1 MGDSRTTFIAGK
13 MNKSVDERLIP
24 PGEYVDA
31 LNVRLGSTET
41 TEIGAVENSL
51 GNSLLTNLQFAG
63 QDLVGDVKCIG
74 VFEDGIN
81 ETLYWFVHNENNPY
95 SSDTGVVD
103 LVVSYN
109 TNSGIL
115 IYHCI
120 STSVLNFNF
129 TYLITG
135 VSKIEDLLFFTDD
148 LNPPRCINVTRD
160 YAYPGPGQI
169 DNRFVEEDVSV
180 IVKPPGFEDRLV
192 DGGGNYFTSMP
203 LSSPHVELSLIEGG
217 EQNYIK
223 TRFLTFAYRYRYEDG
238 EYSATSLFSTP
249 AFEPGTFVL
258 SNQNYWNAGMENRY
272 NRCMV
277 TFSTGSR
284 RVKEIDLLYKETTSN
299 VIYVVN
305 RFKKADLE
313 ISDND
318 FFTYE
323 FINSEIY
330 TTLGSDELLRLYDNV
345 PRTAKAQTIQGNR
358 LMYGNY
364 VDGYNITRTEEGQV
378 IPVEYRAEPF
388 SSLINGDEFPIPTVS
403 SGSYTIGGAVSEVN
417 SKITWDLAVMQSGG
431 STVIEAGTIIDFTF
445 QLQQTTPT
453 VCTDSGTS
461 AQCVNTSL
469 QSSPFY
475 VSMSFVA
482 AVDYADVNAM
492 LSSQEFRDRIGGS
505 ADQGF
510 SGVSVVQE
518 IYPCNN
524 SANGAT
530 LSDQFYAAAE
540 DPMIG
545 STLQLVAGGIN
556 STACSVSALDTNPFP
571 TPCATDFITEGTT
584 DNTTVTAGQMEDT
597 SIDFAA
603 AGVVVGDIV
612 IDSLTGLSAEVTAV
626 PGGGGA
632 NTLTIIDINGGLAT
646 LQVSGTL
653 FQIVTGAS
661 SVPPCSHHG
670 FRYTNSGTTFTLQV
684 PATQWFSAD
693 GTSSGNYAVAYRYYN
708 FVAFNSSGGFKLS
721 SESGSL
727 HSNRDYEVGVM
738 YMDAEGRSS
747 TVITSNDSTLYFQ
760 PSTSILRNKIRVTL
774 DSLPPYWASKYK
786 FVVKPSQGTYQT
798 IFSTTFYQPDGD
810 GSGSTGLP
818 VATENDPSQVWFR
831 LEGQNQNILQVGD
844 ELTVKQDS
852 QGAVLTE
859 QKSVVLAI
867 QAFSGGGI
875 TSISL
880 PGLYMLLKPSGW
892 SIETPDNA
900 YYFYGTASAAGGSA
914 CLGYSL
920 NDSEGV
926 PYTIPAGST
935 IRIKLWIRRNG
946 GGDCSKRI
954 EFDRTFISSSDYLDF
969 YQWALGDDLAGQM
982 RTSNSTNIIG
992 GMTLNFQEPLS
1003 PIALGTLSAGGSA
1016 WFPQICLNSND
1027 SGDAVAAIYRLPSG
1041 SLFFGLE
1048 NNLEEC
1054 RRRGK
1059 HDPKSHLR
1067 IEVTRAIGTFTF
1079 ETEPQEVDPNLF
1091 YDASELLDIES
1102 ETPGGQKYHMAKRDF
1117 IPTNLQPNNYVL
1129 SAASQDQTSGGLSL
1143 ITVLDD
1149 YNCYTFGNGVESFRI
1164 HDNPAGKTFNLGER
1178 TVAVSNQDFQEADRF
1193 AGITYS
1199 GVYSSSSNSN
1209 NLNEFNLGLVN
1220 FKDCETSF
1228 GPIQIL
1234 HARQTD
1240 ILTLQEDR
1248 ISYVLAGKDI
1258 ISDSAGG
1265 GAIISVPTVLNQQ
1278 IARIEEFGISFN
1290 PESFVS
1296 WGYDM
1301 FFTDTKRGAVINL
1314 RGSNMKSDEV
1324 QVVSKLGMN
1333 SWFRDTFNA
1342 QLTTQK
1348 LGGYDPY
1355 MNEYVLGTNLRT
1367 VPVLE
1372 NKIPC
1377 NQTLTQVDSNTIIEY
1392 EVVLGAIVGQVNI
1405 PYTITPGGSLSISVT
1420 WNGSVVASVSNA
1432 TVSSFLTFAKSLNSQ
1447 QTCFVTITPVA
1458 ASYSITV
1465 DCLPKNPITVIQVVT
1480 NTNNYGGEFIH
1491 TSYNWTDGFTV
1502 SPSAGFSSAELT
1514 VPQASEY
1521 QSNVGSRSLG
1531 VFPYNGVDIK
1541 LKTQKYGIDTFDF
1554 NPDIHKFRIL
1564 SSNTLYEDT
1573 DADLSA
1579 LLTASSLVGGGVITS
1594 PAPNEYQGVETG
1606 FSLPDFNQYLYLIWD
1621 LRLISSQIVCYCQT
1635 TDEAND
1641 VCCECEVAC
1650 RNAYFGPRSNSVGMV
1665 CTTDVDSPGNLGTR
1679 SYNGNGGLPTIGDI
1693 VYNTN
1698 NCGLPTMQRGFYI
1711 VSPVTPSVLP
1721 KKWVQIDDT
1730 GTVISGGTC

>member
-1 MGDSRTTFIAGK
+1 

-258 SNQNYWNAGMENRY
+258 SNQNYWNGGMENRY

-345 PRTAKAQTIQGNR
+345 PRRAKAQTIQGNR

-403 SGSYTIGGAVSEVN
+403 SGSYTIGGAVSEAN
-417 SKITWDLAVMQSGG
+417 SRITWDLAAMQSGG

-492 LSSQEFRDRIGGS
+492 LSSQEFKDRVGGS

-524 SANGAT
+524 SADGAT

-545 STLQLVAGGIN
+545 STLQLVGGGVTN
-556 STACSVSALDTNPFP
+556 TACSVSALNTNPFP
-571 TPCATDFITEGTT
+571 TPCATDSITEGTT
-584 DNTTVTAGQMEDT
+584 DNTTVTAGEMEDT

-612 IDSLTGLSAEVTAV
+612 IDRLTGLSAEVTAV

-653 FQIVTGAS
+653 FKIVTGAS

-670 FRYTNSGTTFTLQV
+670 FRFINSGTTFTLQV

-760 PSTSILRNKIRVTL
+760 PSTSILKNKIRVTL

-798 IFSTTFYQPDGD
+798 VFSTTFYQQNGT
-810 GSGSTGLP
+810 GSGGTGLP

-844 ELTVKQDS
+844 ELTVKQDT

-867 QAFSGGGI
+867 QPFSGGGI
-875 TSISL
+875 TSVSL
-880 PGLYMLLKPSGW
+880 AGLYMLLKPSGW
-892 SIETPDNA
+892 SIETPENA
-900 YYFYGTASAAGGSA
+900 YYFYGTRSDQS
-914 CLGYSL
+914 CVTYYSL

-954 EFDRTFISSSDYLDF
+954 EFDRTFISSNDYLDF
-969 YQWALGDDLAGQM
+969 RQWALGDDLRGQM
-982 RTSNSTNIIG
+982 RTGNCTNIIG
-992 GMTLNFQEPLS
+992 GMTLAFQEELS
-1003 PIALGTLSAGGSA
+1003 PIDAVG
-1016 WFPQICLNSND
+1016 NSNFGVVGNQVQVCNDSGFSD
-1027 SGDAVAAIYRLPSG
+1027 SGDALAAICENASG
-1041 SLFFGLE
+1041 GLFFNLNNGGLVD
-1048 NNLEEC
+1048 C
-1054 RRRGK
+1054 RRRGN
-1059 HDPKSHLR
+1059 HSPKVHLR

-1314 RGSNMKSDEV
+1314 RGSNRKNDEV

-1432 TVSSFLTFAKSLNSQ
+1432 TVSGFLTFAKSLNSQ

-1480 NTNNYGGEFIH
+1480 NTNNYNNELIH

>member
-13 MNKSVDERLIP
+13 MNKSVDERLVP

-63 QDLVGDVKCIG
+63 QDLVGDVRCIG

-81 ETLYWFVHNENNPY
+81 ETLYWFVHNENNPN
-95 SSDTGVVD
+95 STETGVVD

-148 LNPPRCINVTRD
+148 LNPPRCINITRD

-169 DNRFVEEDVSV
+169 DDVFVEEDVSV

-192 DGGGNYFTSMP
+192 DGGGNYITSMP

-249 AFEPGTFVL
+249 AFEPGDFLL

-305 RFKKADLE
+305 RFKKDDLD

-345 PRTAKAQTIQGNR
+345 PRRAKAQTIQGNR

-364 VDGYNITRTEEGQV
+364 VDGYNITKKEDGGV

-388 SSLINGDEFPIPTVS
+388 SSLINGDDFPVPTVS
-403 SGSYTIGGAVSEVN
+403 SGSYTIGGAVSEAN
-417 SKITWDLAVMQSGG
+417 SVITFDLASMQSGG
-431 STVIEAGTIIDFTF
+431 STVIEAGTVIDFTF

-453 VCTDSGTS
+453 VCTDSGSS
-461 AQCVNTSL
+461 AQCVNTSI

-475 VSMSFVA
+475 VSMTFVA

-492 LSSQEFRDRIGGS
+492 LSSQEFKDRIGGS
-505 ADQGF
+505 PDQGF

-518 IYPCNN
+518 LYPCNN
-524 SANGAT
+524 SADGAT

-545 STLQLVAGGIN
+545 TTLQLVGGGVTN
-556 STACSVSALDTNPFP
+556 TACSVSALNTNPFP
-571 TPCATDFITEGTT
+571 TPCATLPITEGTT
-584 DNTTVTAGQMEDT
+584 DNTTVTAGQMQDT

-603 AGVVVGDIV
+603 AGVVVGNIV

-632 NTLTIIDINGGLAT
+632 NTLTIIDIDGGLAT
-646 LQVSGTL
+646 LQVSGTS

-661 SVPPCSHHG
+661 SVPPCSHDG
-670 FRYTNSGTTFTLQV
+670 FVYTNSGTTFSLQV

-693 GTSSGNYAVAYRYYN
+693 GTASGNYAVAYRYYN

-727 HSNRDYEVGVM
+727 HSNRDYEVGIM

-747 TVITSNDSTLYFQ
+747 TVITSNESTLYFQ
-760 PSTSILRNKIRVTL
+760 PSTSILKNKIKVTL

-786 FVVKPSQGTYQT
+786 FVVKPGQGTYQT
-798 IFSTTFYQPDGD
+798 IFSTTFYQQDGT
-810 GSGSTGLP
+810 GTGATGLP
-818 VATENDPSQVWFR
+818 IATENDPSQVWFR

-844 ELTVKQDS
+844 ELTIKQDT

-875 TSISL
+875 TSVSL
-880 PGLYMLLKPSGW
+880 AGLYMLLKPSGW
-892 SIETPDNA
+892 SIETPENA
-900 YYFYGTASAAGGSA
+900 YYFYGTKTSPG
-914 CLGYSL
+914 CLYGYSL

-926 PYTIPAGST
+926 PYTIPSGST

-954 EFDRTFISSSDYLDF
+954 EFDRTFISSNDYLDF

-982 RTSNSTNIIG
+982 RTGNCTNING

-1003 PIALGTLSAGGSA
+1003 PVSLFDDNRGNIS
-1016 WFPQICLNSND
+1016 WRPEICTFLD
-1027 SGDAVAAIYRLPSG
+1027 SGDAIAGIYRVPSG
-1041 SLFFGLE
+1041 SLFFGLDM
-1048 NNLEEC
+1048 NLQRC
-1054 RRRGK
+1054 RRRGT
-1059 HDPKSHLR
+1059 HDPKAHLR
-1067 IEVTRAIGTFTF
+1067 IEVTRAVGTFTF

-1091 YDASELLDIES
+1091 YDASELLDLEP

-1117 IPTNLQPNNYVL
+1117 IPTNLQPNNYIL
-1129 SAASQDQTSGGLSL
+1129 SAASQDQTSGGDPL

-1164 HDNPAGKTFNLGER
+1164 NDNPAGKTFNLGER

-1248 ISYVLAGKDI
+1248 ISYVLADKDI

-1265 GAIISVPTVLNQQ
+1265 GAIVAVPEVLGQQ

-1314 RGSNMKSDEV
+1314 RGSSRTNDEV

-1333 SWFRDTFNA
+1333 SWFRDTFNS

-1367 VPVLE
+1367 VPILE
-1372 NKIPC
+1372 DKIPC
-1377 NQTLTQVDSNTIIEY
+1377 GQTLTQVNSNAIIEY
-1392 EVVLGAIVGQVNI
+1392 EVDLGAIVGEVNI
-1405 PYTITPGGSLSISVT
+1405 PYSVTPGGSISISVS
-1420 WNGSVVASVSNA
+1420 WNGSVVASVVDAVYSG
-1432 TVSSFLTFAKSLNSQ
+1432 SLTFSKSLNSQ
-1447 QTCFVTITPVA
+1447 ESCFVTISPVE
-1458 ASYSITV
+1458 ASYSVTV

-1480 NTNNYGGEFIH
+1480 NTNNYDGDFIH
-1491 TSYNWTDGFTV
+1491 TSYNWTDGFTI
-1502 SPSAGFSSAELT
+1502 SPSAGISSAQLT

-1521 QSNVGSRSLG
+1521 RVSSGNRSLG
-1531 VFPYNGVDIK
+1531 AFPYDGVDIK

-1554 NPDIHKFRIL
+1554 DPNIHKFRIL

-1573 DADLSA
+1573 EADLNA

-1594 PAPNEYQGVETG
+1594 PAPGEYQGVETA
-1606 FSLPDFNQYLYLIWD
+1606 FSIPQSNQYLYLIWD
-1621 LRLISSQIVCYCQT
+1621 LRLFSSQIVCYCQT

-1641 VCCECEVAC
+1641 VCCNCEVDC
-1650 RNAYFGPRSNSVGMV
+1650 KNAYFGPQCTSVEMV
-1665 CTTDVDSPGNLGTR
+1665 CTTDVDSPGNLGIK
-1679 SYNGNGGLPTIGDI
+1679 SYNGNLGIPTIGDI
-1693 VYNTN
+1693 VYNTS
-1698 NCGLPTMQRGFYI
+1698 NCGLPNMPRGFYT
-1711 VSPVTPSVLP
+1711 VSSVTPSIQTP
-1721 KKWVQIDDT
+1721 RWVQVDDT
-1730 GTVISGGTC
+1730 GTVINMGVCT

>member
-160 YAYPGPGQI
+160 YDYPGPGQI
-169 DNRFVEEDVSV
+169 DNRFVEEDVNV

-192 DGGGNYFTSMP
+192 DGGGNYITSMP

-388 SSLINGDEFPIPTVS
+388 SRFISGDEFPIPTVS

>member
-1 MGDSRTTFIAGK
+1 MGDSRTNFIAGK
-13 MNKSVDERLIP
+13 MNKSVDERLVP
-24 PGEYVDA
+24 PGEYIDA

-51 GNSLLTNLQFAG
+51 GNSILTNLQFAG

-81 ETLYWFVHNENNPY
+81 ETLYWFVHNENNPN
-95 SSDTGVVD
+95 SADTGVVD

-109 TNSGIL
+109 TNSALL

-169 DNRFVEEDVSV
+169 DDVLEEEDVSV

-192 DGGGNYFTSMP
+192 DGGGNYITSMP

-217 EQNYIK
+217 EQNYIE

-249 AFEPGTFVL
+249 AFEPGTFEL
-258 SNQNYWNAGMENRY
+258 SVQNYWNAGMENRY

-345 PRTAKAQTIQGNR
+345 PRIAKAQTIQGNR

-364 VDGYNITRTEEGQV
+364 VDGYNITRTEEGGV

-388 SSLINGDEFPIPTVS
+388 SSLIAGDEFPIPTVS
-403 SGSYTIGGAVSEVN
+403 SGSYTIGGAVSEAN
-417 SKITWDLAVMQSGG
+417 SKITFDLASMQSGG
-431 STVIEAGTIIDFTF
+431 STVITAGTVIDFSF
-445 QLQQTTPT
+445 QLQQTTAT

-475 VSMSFVA
+475 ISMTFVA

-492 LSSQEFRDRIGGS
+492 LSSQEFKDRVGGS
-505 ADQGF
+505 AAQGF

-518 IYPCNN
+518 LYPCNN

-545 STLQLVAGGIN
+545 TTLQLVGGGVTN
-556 STACSVSALDTNPFP
+556 TACPVSALNTNPFP
-571 TPCATDFITEGTT
+571 TLCATLPITEGTT

-597 SIDFAA
+597 SIDFSA
-603 AGVVVGDIV
+603 AGVVVGNIV
-612 IDSLTGLSAEVTAV
+612 IDRLTGLSAEVTAV
-626 PGGGGA
+626 PGAGGA
-632 NTLTIIDINGGLAT
+632 NTLTIIDIDGGLAT

-653 FQIVTGAS
+653 FEIVTGAS
-661 SVPPCSHHG
+661 SVPPCSHDG
-670 FRYTNSGTTFTLQV
+670 FVYTPSGTTFTLQA

-693 GTSSGNYAVAYRYYN
+693 GTASGNYAVAYRYYN
-708 FVAFNSSGGFKLS
+708 FVAFNSTGGFTLS

-760 PSTSILRNKIRVTL
+760 PSTSILKNKIKVTL

-798 IFSTTFYQPDGD
+798 IFATTFYQPDGD
-810 GSGSTGLP
+810 GSGATGLP

-844 ELTVKQDS
+844 ELTVKQDT

-880 PGLYMLLKPSGW
+880 AGLYMLLKPSGW
-892 SIETPDNA
+892 SIETPENA
-900 YYFYGTASAAGGSA
+900 YYFYGTRSGFTLYPRVQTPCIAF
-914 CLGYSL
+914 YPL

-935 IRIKLWIRRNG
+935 IRIKCWIYRNG
-946 GGDCSKRI
+946 GGPCSKRI
-954 EFDRTFISSSDYLDF
+954 EFDKTFISSTDYLSF
-969 YQWALGDDLAGQM
+969 KAWSLGDSLSSQM
-982 RTSNSTNIIG
+982 TTGNSTNING
-992 GMTLNFQEPLS
+992 GMTLRFNDVNSDICFADDGDGAAEATIS
-1003 PIALGTLSAGGSA
+1003 TNAAGSQ
-1016 WFPQICLNSND
+1016 FFKLNS
-1027 SGDAVAAIYRLPSG
+1027 G
-1041 SLFFGLE
+1041 GLIG
-1048 NNLEEC
+1048 C
-1054 RRRGK
+1054 RRFPGGW
-1059 HDPKSHLR
+1059 HYPKVFLR
-1067 IEVTRAIGTFTF
+1067 IEVTRALGSLVF
-1079 ETEPQEVDPNLF
+1079 ETEPQEADPNLF
-1091 YDASELLDIES
+1091 YDASELLDIEP

-1129 SAASQDQTSGGLSL
+1129 SSGSQDQTSGGLPL

-1199 GVYSSSSNSN
+1199 GVYSSSFNSN
-1209 NLNEFNLGLVN
+1209 NLNEFNLGLLN
-1220 FKDCETSF
+1220 FKDCETIF

-1248 ISYVLAGKDI
+1248 ISYVLAGKNI

-1265 GAIISVPTVLNQQ
+1265 GAIVSVPEVLGQQ

-1314 RGSNMKSDEV
+1314 RGSSRTNDEV
-1324 QVVSKLGMN
+1324 QVVSRLGMN

-1377 NQTLTQVDSNTIIEY
+1377 GQTLTQVDSNAIVEY

-1405 PYTITPGGSLSISVT
+1405 PYSVTPGGSLSISVT
-1420 WNGSVVASVSNA
+1420 WNGSVVASVVDA
-1432 TVSSFLTFAKSLNSQ
+1432 TVSGSLTFAKSLNSPQ
-1447 QTCFVTITPVA
+1447 SCSVTITPVA

-1480 NTNNYGGEFIH
+1480 NTNNYNDEFIH

-1502 SPSAGFSSAELT
+1502 SPSAGFSSAQLT

-1521 QSNVGSRSLG
+1521 QSNVGNRSLG
-1531 VFPYNGVDIK
+1531 VFPYDGVDIK
-1541 LKTQKYGIDTFDF
+1541 LKTQKYGIDDFDF
-1554 NPDIHKFRIL
+1554 DPDRHKFRIL

-1573 DADLSA
+1573 EADLSA

-1594 PAPNEYQGVETG
+1594 PAPNEYQGVETA
-1606 FSLPDFNQYLYLIWD
+1606 FSIPQSNQYLYLIWD

-1635 TDEAND
+1635 TDEPND
-1641 VCCECEVAC
+1641 VCCECTVAC
-1650 RNAYFGPRSNSVGMV
+1650 RNSYFGPQSNSIGMV
-1665 CTTDVDSPGNLGTR
+1665 CTTDVDSPGNLGLK
-1679 SYNGNGGLPTIGDI
+1679 SYNGNGGTPTVGDI
-1693 VYNTN
+1693 VYNTR
-1698 NCGLPTMQRGFYI
+1698 NCGLPSMPRGFYI
-1711 VSPVTPSVLP
+1711 VSPVTPSVSP
-1721 KKWVQIDDT
+1721 KRWVQINET
-1730 GTVISGGTC
+1730 GTVISAGTC

>member
-258 SNQNYWNAGMENRY
+258 SNQNYWNGGMENRY

-388 SSLINGDEFPIPTVS
+388 SSFITGDEFPIPTVS

-492 LSSQEFRDRIGGS
+492 LSSQEFKDRVGGS

-524 SANGAT
+524 SADGAT

-545 STLQLVAGGIN
+545 TTLQLVGGGVTN
-556 STACSVSALDTNPFP
+556 TACSVSSLNTNPFP
-571 TPCATDFITEGTT
+571 TPCATLPITEGTT

-603 AGVVVGDIV
+603 AGVVVGNIV

-708 FVAFNSSGGFKLS
+708 FLAFNSSGGFKLS

-798 IFSTTFYQPDGD
+798 VFSTTFYQQDGT
-810 GSGSTGLP
+810 GSGATGLP
-818 VATENDPSQVWFR
+818 IATENDPSQVWFR

-844 ELTVKQDS
+844 ELTVKQDT

-875 TSISL
+875 TSVSL
-880 PGLYMLLKPSGW
+880 AGLYMLLKPSGW

-1333 SWFRDTFNA
+1333 SWFRDTFNT

-1650 RNAYFGPRSNSVGMV
+1650 RNAYFGPLSNSVGMV

>member
-13 MNKSVDERLIP
+13 MNKSVDERLVP

-63 QDLVGDVKCIG
+63 QDLVGDVRCIG

-129 TYLITG
+129 NYLITG

-160 YAYPGPGQI
+160 YDYPGPGQI
-169 DNRFVEEDVSV
+169 DNIFVEEDVNV

-192 DGGGNYFTSMP
+192 DGGGNYITSMP

-258 SNQNYWNAGMENRY
+258 SNQNYWNGGMENRY

-431 STVIEAGTIIDFTF
+431 STVIEAGTVIDFTF

-482 AVDYADVNAM
+482 AVDYADVSAM
-492 LSSQEFRDRIGGS
+492 LSSQEFKDRVGGS

-524 SANGAT
+524 SADGAT

-545 STLQLVAGGIN
+545 STLQLVGGGVTN
-556 STACSVSALDTNPFP
+556 TACSVSSLNTNPFP
-571 TPCATDFITEGTT
+571 TPCATLPITEGTT
-584 DNTTVTAGQMEDT
+584 DNTTVTAGEMEDT

-661 SVPPCSHHG
+661 SVPPCSHDG
-670 FRYTNSGTTFTLQV
+670 FVYTNSGTTFTLQA

-760 PSTSILRNKIRVTL
+760 PSTSILKNKIRVTL

-798 IFSTTFYQPDGD
+798 IFSTTFYQPDGTGD
-810 GSGSTGLP
+810 GATGLP

-844 ELTVKQDS
+844 ELTVKQDT
-852 QGAVLTE
+852 QGPVLTE

-892 SIETPDNA
+892 SIETPENA
-900 YYFYGTASAAGGSA
+900 YYFYGTRTSPG
-914 CLGYSL
+914 CLTNYSL
-920 NDSEGV
+920 NDSSGV

-954 EFDRTFISSSDYLDF
+954 EFDRTFISSDDYLDF
-969 YQWALGDDLAGQM
+969 YQWALGDDLRGQM
-982 RTSNSTNIIG
+982 RTGNCTNING
-992 GMTLNFQEPLS
+992 GMTLNFQEPIS
-1003 PIALGTLSAGGSA
+1003 PVSLFDDNRGNIYWRPEICSSQVGS
-1016 WFPQICLNSND
+1016 D
-1027 SGDAVAAIYRLPSG
+1027 SGDAIAAIYRVPSG
-1041 SLFFGLE
+1041 SLFFALDM
-1048 NNLEEC
+1048 NLEEC
-1054 RRRGK
+1054 RRRGT
-1059 HDPKSHLR
+1059 HNPKAHLR
-1067 IEVTRAIGTFTF
+1067 IEVTRAIGTFVF

-1248 ISYVLAGKDI
+1248 ISYVLANKDI

-1265 GAIISVPTVLNQQ
+1265 GAIVSVPTVLGQQ

-1314 RGSNMKSDEV
+1314 RGANMKSDEV

-1333 SWFRDTFNA
+1333 SWFRDTFNT

-1377 NQTLTQVDSNTIIEY
+1377 NQTLTQVDSSTIIEY

-1432 TVSSFLTFAKSLNSQ
+1432 TVSGFLTFAKSLNSQ

-1502 SPSAGFSSAELT
+1502 SPSAGFSSAQLT

-1594 PAPNEYQGVETG
+1594 PAPNEYQGVETA
-1606 FSLPDFNQYLYLIWD
+1606 FSIPQSNQYLYLIWD